1 MMTTT
6 TKAPAPAG
14 KAQTCLETKFSK
26 MFFFFHYYAQEKK
39 FVKRSLDFL
48 QVPRERS

>member
-1 MMTTT
+1 MTTT
-6 TKAPAPAG
+6 TKAPAPSG

-26 MFFFFHYYAQEKK
+26 MVFFHYYAQGKK